1 MSTYFMTKIKSVWL
15 KSKLNEN
22 KSIDKKK
29 GISHPRRLLK
39 KTKKMKEIKL
49 YYEVIIIVCIF

>member
-22 KSIDKKK
+22 KFIHKKK
-29 GISHPRRLLK
+29 ESPIQGDSL
-39 KTKKMKEIKL
+39 KTKKMKEKKL
-49 YYEVIIIVCIF
+49 YYELIIIICIF